1 MTLTQGN
8 WITPDRVQ
16 CQNYLTRLSSCD
28 VKDSASDALLFQ
40 TGYPASHENEEPQG
54 GPGQIHGVCLT
65 YPAA

>member
-16 CQNYLTRLSSCD
+16 CQNYLTRLSSFD

-40 TGYPASHENEEPQG
+40 TGYPASHENEAPG
-54 GPGQIHGVCLT
+54 GALGKSTG
-65 YPAA
+65 YA

>member
-40 TGYPASHENEEPQG
+40 TGYPASRENEEPRG
-54 GPGQIHGVCLT
+54 ALGKSMG
-65 YPAA
+65 YA